1 MSLLSHKA
9 SRASSTLK
17 LRVHGPLD
25 LESTL
30 ECGQAFRWSKVSG
43 PDGVMWYKG
52 VIGCSGVMVRFDS
65 NSSNLFILYEVESAS
80 ARDTASEIRD
90 RLANAVYLYFALDD
104 DLDAIRAFLANEGL
118 AEEGIVDQVIN
129 SAASHGR
136 GLRILRQDPWECL
149 VSYIVSTNKN
159 IPAIRKTVDYF
170 CRALGSPAG
179 LGEYTFPSAE
189 AFLGAGPYCIKD
201 SKCGYRASYILDAAA
216 KVAEKQ
222 VNLNA
227 LWSLPV
233 GEARQELMKIKG
245 VGPKVADCVLLFA
258 YHRLEV
264 FPVDVWIA
272 RAMSHFYFGGRE
284 MTAKEAREEGSRR
297 FGPFAGYAQE
307 YLFHY
312 ARNVLDGNVKCQS

>member
-1 MSLLSHKA
+1 MSLTSHKA
-9 SRASSTLK
+9 SRARSSLK
-17 LRVHGPLD
+17 LEVHGPLD

-65 NSSNLFILYEVESAS
+65 DSSNLLVLYEVESALTG
-80 ARDTASEIRD
+80 DTASEIRD
-90 RLANAVYLYFALDD
+90 RLAGDVYRYFALDD
-104 DLDAIRAFLANEGL
+104 DLDAIHLFLAKEDL
-118 AEEGIVDQVIN
+118 AEMGTVDQVIN
-129 SAASHGR
+129 RAACHGR

-159 IPAIRKTVDYF
+159 IPAIRKIVDYF
-170 CRALGSPAG
+170 CRAFGSQAG
-179 LGEYTFPSAE
+179 LGEYTFPSPE
-189 AFLGAGPYCIKD
+189 AFLAAGLYCIKD

-222 VNLNA
+222 VNLSA

-233 GEARQELMKIKG
+233 GEARQELMSIKG
-245 VGPKVADCVLLFA
+245 VGPKVADCVMLFA

-264 FPVDVWIA
+264 FPVDIWIA
-272 RAMSHFYFGGRE
+272 RAMSYFYFGGRE
-284 MTAKEAREEGSRR
+284 ITAKKAREEGSRR